1 MYPKNQGTIPVI
13 FLLTFMGLKPNL
25 AEVYATIILKQGII
39 TNIGQKRKDFLLKT
53 LRKKLKR
60 SHN

>member
-1 MYPKNQGTIPVI
+1 MYPQNQGTIPVI

-39 TNIGQKRKDFLLKT
+39 TNIG
-53 LRKKLKR
+53 
-60 SHN
+60 